1 MFTLIRPALGF
12 TLIMTALTGLGY
24 PLAMTGLAGVIN
36 RNSAQGSL
44 LVADG
49 RVVGSALIGQ
59 SFSGRRYFHPRPSA
73 VDYDAAAAG
82 ASNLGPSSATLVAEV
97 AKRRAAYRE
106 ANNANAPIDAVTSS
120 ASGLDPDISVE
131 NARNQAARVATARG
145 LRQSEVDSLIDG
157 SIARPLFGLYGTA
170 RVNVLALNLAL
181 DKVAVDAPVQKN

>member
-12 TLIMTALTGLGY
+12 TLIMTVLTGLGY
-24 PLAMTGLAGVIN
+24 PLAMTGLAGFIN
-36 RNSAQGSL
+36 RNGAQGSL

-49 RVVGSALIGQ
+49 HVVGSALIGQ
-59 SFSGRRYFHPRPSA
+59 SFSGPRYFHPRPSA